1 VPESFSGQRFLGASS
16 KVPEDFFWRAP
27 SVGGEARH
35 KFSLN
40 TCNGCHAGE
49 TATEFTHIS
58 NRAAGQPA
66 QLSLFLRGGTVRDPV
81 TLISRP
87 FDDLGRRAQD
97 LETLV
102 CGTPGGSGLNGS
114 ELTFESLL
122 GYPAPS
128 NLPRARV
135 H

>member
-1 VPESFSGQRFLGASS
+1 MLEGSYYLG
-16 KVPEDFFWRAP
+16 R
-27 SVGGEARH
+27 
-35 KFSLN
+35 
-40 TCNGCHAGE
+40 TGE

-81 TLISRP
+81 TLSARS

-97 LETLV
+97 LRTLV
-102 CGTPGGSGLNGS
+102 CGTPGGSDLQGS